1 VSDARPLRTVFTV
14 IMDVL
19 VVVAVAVTVR
29 IVVLFFGTLAA
40 QGWAEAVVALT
51 NPVIIP
57 FGIEAIKTPYG
68 GVLDVNAALTVVA
81 VLALEWLLS
90 VFRSRA

>member
-19 VVVAVAVTVR
+19 VVIAVAITVR

-57 FGIEAIKTPYG
+57 FGVDAIKTPYG

-81 VLALEWLLS
+81 VLVLEWLLS